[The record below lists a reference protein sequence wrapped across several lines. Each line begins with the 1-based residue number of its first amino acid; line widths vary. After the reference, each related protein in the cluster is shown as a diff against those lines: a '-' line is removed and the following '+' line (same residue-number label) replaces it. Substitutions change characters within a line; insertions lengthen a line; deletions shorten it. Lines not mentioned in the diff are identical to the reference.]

1 MFLATRLLAG
11 FKIAFPSPS
20 ENPSHFL
27 SIRSKYLQVLKFV
40 PTAATLWDP
49 LPNYIQER
57 HLLAKIEKEKK
68 RKSKN
73 QQVPKWSCAFN
84 QGLNYLTM
92 KMSFPGLMRVAQFAE
107 TGCLF
112 L

>member
-68 RKSKN
+68 RKNLSH
-73 QQVPKWSCAFN
+73 
-84 QGLNYLTM
+84 LI
-92 KMSFPGLMRVAQFAE
+92 
-107 TGCLF
+107 
-112 L
+112 